1 MTEPV
6 ERSSSRRDGGGV
18 DEWLD
23 GAGRMPDATHANRI
37 SLAAAANA
45 CMFVFGAVLLLMGS
59 LLPTLQFTY
68 SRSGNLG
75 SFPLAGILVSTI
87 LVGPILD
94 LMGAKRVL
102 AIALGLVAAS
112 LGVMPTL
119 HSYAGIAAA
128 AFVYGLAGGGLN
140 TAANAL
146 VADISVAGRAA
157 ALNLLGFFFSLGAIS
172 APLLL
177 SSAGGSFS
185 TLVVLRT
192 LAIFCLLVLFFVL
205 SLRFPLPTK
214 SGTRLSTLLKVLSQG
229 AVWLFAALLFF
240 ESGSENCMF
249 VWTSK
254 IVADALH
261 TSPNLANTALVA
273 LSAALGGGR
282 IAAVLFLRWLG
293 SARTIWLSTAVIVA
307 GSIVMRNATQ
317 MSGMIVAAIV
327 IGLGLSSIF
336 PTALGMAGDRFPGE
350 TGTVFGAIMAVALAG
365 GTAGP
370 KIAGWIAP
378 YDVRR
383 VLLIPIFAA
392 AGVAALAVIIVKRSL
407 RPVLKLSVPS

>member
-1 MTEPV
+1 LSLP
-6 ERSSSRRDGGGV
+6 DGEGV
-18 DEWLD
+18 DEWLT
-23 GAGRMPDATHANRI
+23 GACSMPDAI
-37 SLAAAANA
+37 SAHRVSLIAAANA

-94 LMGAKRVL
+94 LMGAKKVL
-102 AIALGLVAAS
+102 VVALGLVAAS

-119 HSYAGIAAA
+119 HSYSGLAAA

-146 VADISVAGRAA
+146 VADLSVAGRAA
-157 ALNLLGFFFSLGAIS
+157 ALNLLGFSFSLGAIA
-172 APLLL
+172 APLML
-177 SSAGGSFS
+177 SSVVGSFS
-185 TLVVLRT
+185 TSVILRT
-192 LAIFCLLVLFFVL
+192 LAIICLVVLLFVL
-205 SLRFPLPTK
+205 SLRFPPPIK
-214 SGTRLSTLLKVLSQG
+214 FGTRLGTLLKVLSHG
-229 AVWLFAALLFF
+229 AVWLFAALLFL
-240 ESGSENCMF
+240 ESGSENCTF

-261 TSPNLANTALVA
+261 TSPNRANVALVA

-282 IAAVLFLRWLG
+282 IAAALFLRRLG

-307 GSIVMRNATQ
+307 GSIVMQNATQ
-317 MSGMIVAAIV
+317 MSGMVTAAII
-327 IGLGLSSIF
+327 IGLGLSAIF
-336 PTALGMAGDRFPGE
+336 PTALGMAGDRFPE
-350 TGTVFGAIMAVALAG
+350 QTGTVFGAIMVVALAG

-392 AGVAALAVIIVKRSL
+392 VGVAALAVIIVKRSL
-407 RPVLKLSVPS
+407 RPVPKPSS

>member
-1 MTEPV
+1 
-6 ERSSSRRDGGGV
+6 
-18 DEWLD
+18 
-23 GAGRMPDATHANRI
+23 
-37 SLAAAANA
+37 
-45 CMFVFGAVLLLMGS
+45 
-59 LLPTLQFTY
+59 
-68 SRSGNLG
+68 
-75 SFPLAGILVSTI
+75 
-87 LVGPILD
+87 
-94 LMGAKRVL
+94 
-102 AIALGLVAAS
+102 
-112 LGVMPTL
+112 
-119 HSYAGIAAA
+119 
-128 AFVYGLAGGGLN
+128 
-140 TAANAL
+140 
-146 VADISVAGRAA
+146 
-157 ALNLLGFFFSLGAIS
+157 
-172 APLLL
+172 
-177 SSAGGSFS
+177 
-185 TLVVLRT
+185 
-192 LAIFCLLVLFFVL
+192 
-205 SLRFPLPTK
+205 
-214 SGTRLSTLLKVLSQG
+214 
-229 AVWLFAALLFF
+229 
-240 ESGSENCMF
+240 MF

-261 TSPNLANTALVA
+261 TSPNRANTALVA

-317 MSGMIVAAIV
+317 MSGMIVAAII

-407 RPVLKLSVPS
+407 RPVLKPSVPS

>member
-1 MTEPV
+1 MRELL
-6 ERSSSRRDGGGV
+6 ERSPSLPHGEGV
-18 DEWLD
+18 DEWLT
-23 GAGRMPDATHANRI
+23 GAGRMPDATSANRV
-37 SLAAAANA
+37 LLVAAANA

-94 LMGAKRVL
+94 LMGAKKVL
-102 AIALGLVAAS
+102 AVALGLVAAS

-119 HSYAGIAAA
+119 HSYSGLVAA

-140 TAANAL
+140 TATNAL
-146 VADISVAGRAA
+146 VADISVGGRAA
-157 ALNLLGFFFSLGAIS
+157 ALNLLGFFFSLGAVS
-172 APLLL
+172 APLML
-177 SSAGGSFS
+177 SSVGGSFS
-185 TLVVLRT
+185 TTVVLRT
-192 LAIFCLLVLFFVL
+192 LAVFCLVVLLFVL
-205 SLRFPLPTK
+205 SLRFPPPIK
-214 SGTRLSTLLKVLSQG
+214 PGTRLSTLLKVLSHG

-240 ESGSENCMF
+240 ESGSENCTF

-261 TSPNLANTALVA
+261 TSPNRANVALVA

-282 IAAVLFLRWLG
+282 IAAALFLRRLG

-317 MSGMIVAAIV
+317 MSSMIMAAII
-327 IGLGLSSIF
+327 IGLGLSAIF
-336 PTALGMAGDRFPGE
+336 PTALGMAGDRFPEE

-392 AGVAALAVIIVKRSL
+392 VAVAALAVIIVKRSL
-407 RPVLKLSVPS
+407 RPVQKPSVPS

>member
-1 MTEPV
+1 
-6 ERSSSRRDGGGV
+6 
-18 DEWLD
+18 
-23 GAGRMPDATHANRI
+23 MPDANSANRV

-68 SRSGNLG
+68 SRSANLG

-94 LMGAKRVL
+94 LMGAKSVL
-102 AIALGLVAAS
+102 AVALGLVAAS

-119 HSYAGIAAA
+119 HSYSGLAAA
-128 AFVYGLAGGGLN
+128 AFLYGLAGGGLN
-140 TAANAL
+140 TATNAL

-172 APLLL
+172 APLML
-177 SSAGGSFS
+177 SSVGGSFS
-185 TLVVLRT
+185 TPVVLRT
-192 LAIFCLLVLFFVL
+192 LAIFCLVVLFFVL
-205 SLRFPLPTK
+205 SLRFPPPTK
-214 SGTRLSTLLKVLSQG
+214 SGTRLGTLLKVLSHG

-240 ESGSENCMF
+240 ESGSENCTF

-261 TSPNLANTALVA
+261 TSPDRANMALVA
-273 LSAALGGGR
+273 LSAALGAGR

-307 GSIVMRNATQ
+307 GSSLMRNATH
-317 MSGMIVAAIV
+317 MPGMIMAAILM
-327 IGLGLSSIF
+327 GLGLSAIF
-336 PTALGMAGDRFPGE
+336 PTALGMAGDRFPE
-350 TGTVFGAIMAVALAG
+350 QTGTVFGAIMAVALAG

-370 KIAGWIAP
+370 KIAGWIASSS
-378 YDVRR
+378 DVRR

-392 AGVAALAVIIVKRSL
+392 VGVAALAVIIVKRSL
-407 RPVLKLSVPS
+407 RPVPKPSAPS

>member
-1 MTEPV
+1 
-6 ERSSSRRDGGGV
+6 
-18 DEWLD
+18 
-23 GAGRMPDATHANRI
+23 MPDSCNTSRV
-37 SLAAAANA
+37 LLVAAANA

-59 LLPTLQFTY
+59 LLPSLQFTY

-75 SFPLAGILVSTI
+75 SFPLAGILVSTV

-94 LMGAKRVL
+94 LMGAKKVL
-102 AIALGLVAAS
+102 AVALALVAAS

-119 HSYAGIAAA
+119 HSYSELAVA

-140 TAANAL
+140 TATNAL

-172 APLLL
+172 APLML
-177 SSAGGSFS
+177 SSVGGSFS
-185 TLVVLRT
+185 SSVVLRVLAILCLVVL
-192 LAIFCLLVLFFVL
+192 LFVL
-205 SLRFPLPTK
+205 SLQFPPPAK
-214 SGTRLSTLLKVLSQG
+214 STTSLKSLLRVLSYST
-229 AVWLFAALLFF
+229 VWLFAALLFF
-240 ESGSENCMF
+240 ESGSENCAF

-261 TSPNLANTALVA
+261 TSPNRANIALVA
-273 LSAALGGGR
+273 LSAALGAGR
-282 IAAVLFLRWLG
+282 IAAALFLRWLG

-317 MSGMIVAAIV
+317 ISGMIMATII
-327 IGLGLSSIF
+327 IGLGLSAIF
-336 PTALGMAGDRFPGE
+336 PTALGMAGDRFPEE
-350 TGTVFGAIMAVALAG
+350 TGTVFGAIMAVALVG

-370 KIAGWIAP
+370 RIAGWIAP
-378 YDVRR
+378 YGIRR

-392 AGVAALAVIIVKRSL
+392 VGVAALAVIIAR
-407 RPVLKLSVPS
+407 RPLQRALKPSVPS

>member
-1 MTEPV
+1 MREPLQ
-6 ERSSSRRDGGGV
+6 RSSSRGDKEGMH
-18 DEWLD
+18 EWLN
-23 GAGRMPDATHANRI
+23 GAGLMPDATNANRV
-37 SLAAAANA
+37 SLVAAANA

-68 SRSGNLG
+68 SRSGSLG

-112 LGVMPTL
+112 LAVMPTL
-119 HSYAGIAAA
+119 HSYSGLAAA
-128 AFVYGLAGGGLN
+128 AFVYGLAGGGIN
-140 TAANAL
+140 TATNAL
-146 VADISVAGRAA
+146 VADISVTGRAA

-172 APLLL
+172 APLML

-192 LAIFCLLVLFFVL
+192 LAIFCVLVLFFVL
-205 SLRFPLPTK
+205 SLHFPPPTK
-214 SGTRLSTLLKVLSQG
+214 PGTGLSTLLKVLSHG

-240 ESGSENCMF
+240 ESGSENCTF

-254 IVADALH
+254 IVADVLH
-261 TSPNLANTALVA
+261 ISPSRANLALVA

-317 MSGMIVAAIV
+317 MSGMILAAII
-327 IGLGLSSIF
+327 IGLGLSAVF
-336 PTALGMAGDRFPGE
+336 PTALGMAGDRFPEE

-365 GTAGP
+365 GAAGP

-378 YDVRR
+378 NDVRR

-392 AGVAALAVIIVKRSL
+392 VGVAALVVIIVKGSH
-407 RPVLKLSVPS
+407 RPVLKPSVPS